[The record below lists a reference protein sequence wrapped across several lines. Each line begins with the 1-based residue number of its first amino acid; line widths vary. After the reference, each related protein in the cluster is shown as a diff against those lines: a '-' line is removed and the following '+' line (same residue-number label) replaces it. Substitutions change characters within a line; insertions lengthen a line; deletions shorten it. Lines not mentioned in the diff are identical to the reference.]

1 MGTLRQTIIEQKD
14 SEELL
19 KLINSQPEQRIY
31 LNIKVALYEIKKDYA
46 QAFKCL
52 LQSVSKQHKVFDWL
66 KTIFLKLK
74 EQGQDENESDVNKL
88 KIATK
93 MHMRELIQLEISINQ
108 KKNDEHIT

>member
-19 KLINSQPEQRIY
+19 KLINAQPEQRIY

-52 LQSVSKQHKVFDWL
+52 L
-66 KTIFLKLK
+66 
-74 EQGQDENESDVNKL
+74 
-88 KIATK
+88 
-93 MHMRELIQLEISINQ
+93 
-108 KKNDEHIT
+108 